1 MSELRV
7 YADFNGVDGVT
18 GEPAMC
24 HLLLTGYG
32 TIASLNNQQ
41 IRLREGMRLIFF
53 TPNDIEVEGDV
64 FFDRENP
71 GKFSAVGQWKAK
83 YNQDEVRDSI
93 VGEEGDPLKHL
104 CFDCRL
110 DLKDYLKTVGQSY
123 AETCPNC
130 GTDVMYP
137 LLPPD

>member
-1 MSELRV
+1 MSEIRV

-18 GEPAMC
+18 GEPAMAC
-24 HLLLTGYG
+24 LLLTGYG

-53 TPNDIEVEGDV
+53 TPSDIEVEGDV

-93 VGEEGDPLKHL
+93 VADEGDPLKHL

-110 DLKDYLKTVGQSY
+110 DIKDYLNTVGQSY

-137 LLPPD
+137 LLPPE